1 MTGAYGVINIAGPVA
16 REILASLTEL
26 DLSSEA
32 FPLGHFR
39 ETLVANVPSKV
50 IRVSFVSEM
59 AYELHAPMSQMPT
72 LWNALMETGA
82 AKGVRPFGSDTQRLL
97 RLEMGHAMPGVDTDG
112 LTNPYEMGA
121 EWAVKMDK
129 PYFIGQRSLVIINKR
144 PVNKQLV
151 AFTLAPNLAGEIP
164 LECNLVI
171 DSDAI
176 NGRVT
181 SIAYSQTIGQVIGFA
196 YVKPHQKDIGTRF
209 QIRTDNGSLATA
221 TVVETPFIKSQKE
234 A

>member
-1 MTGAYGVINIAGPVA
+1 
-16 REILASLTEL
+16 
-26 DLSSEA
+26 
-32 FPLGHFR
+32 
-39 ETLVANVPSKV
+39 
-50 IRVSFVSEM
+50 
-59 AYELHAPMSQMPT
+59 
-72 LWNALMETGA
+72 METGA
-82 AKGVRPFGSDTQRLL
+82 AKGIRAFGSDTQRLL

-121 EWAVKMDK
+121 DWAVKMDK

-151 AFTLAPNLAGEIP
+151 AFTLAPNFAGEMP

-171 DSDAI
+171 DGDAI

-196 YVKPHQKDIGTRF
+196 YVKPHQKDIGATF
-209 QIRTDNGSLATA
+209 QIRTDNGSRVTA